1 MPGVALATKCRLL
14 LIALVLAIIMYR
26 IVSAQRNARLTTS
39 FIQNHILVKEW
50 GLRDFVE
57 RQKKARVLQVLL

>member
-1 MPGVALATKCRLL
+1 MPGVTLATKCRLL
-14 LIALVLAIIMYR
+14 LIALVLAILMYR
-26 IVSAQRNARLTTS
+26 MVSAQRNAQLTTS

-57 RQKKARVLQVLL
+57 RPKKARVLQVIL